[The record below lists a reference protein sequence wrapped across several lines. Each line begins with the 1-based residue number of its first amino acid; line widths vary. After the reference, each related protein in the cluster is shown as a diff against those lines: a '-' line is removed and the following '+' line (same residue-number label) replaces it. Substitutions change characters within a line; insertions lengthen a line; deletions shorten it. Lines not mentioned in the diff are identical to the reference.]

1 MLGNDIQIKQLV
13 GVGDVHLSFQPKQS
27 VYCLIGEN
35 GIGKTKC
42 LEALFKAGLVYNEQY
57 ATGSLLIGIGVHRGY
72 QKFRTNNMPIKRRGS
87 VTSDSDNALISL
99 SKKMTDDRKNL
110 LAQAFEGMNDHN
122 LPVVFL
128 GAQDRGGINK
138 KQKTEKE
145 YLKSYSDDGIG
156 SKRQRINEYFD
167 MINQHIEHRNLNNLN
182 MNVDIEKWVS
192 QRARSAN
199 PYQAIE
205 DNREV
210 EITTLL
216 DLLNKVDERIDSKF
230 LEISGN
236 NRVFIKVSDK
246 KTELS
251 ELSSGFASIL
261 KIMQSIIAGYSY
273 FTNETNIA
281 RVKGVVFIDEIE
293 SHLHTKWQATIIPI
307 LKRLFP
313 NTTFYITTHSAI
325 VLSQLQHGE
334 AYELYRDK
342 EDGVVKTELIEHPNN
357 AAFVDLLKDAFDIDI
372 NKLKLARDNAPQQ
385 KNAKKI
391 LTELLEK
398 RINELKEGTQ

>member
-1 MLGNDIQIKQLV
+1 MLGNDIQIKQLI
-13 GVGDVHLSFQPKQS
+13 GVGDVHLSFLPDQR

-42 LEALFKAGLVYNEQY
+42 LEALFISYLVHNNDFLSGDYAVFPERHFPFTSYISNLSSKALKPPTGNYYDFEKVFLGTNYHNLPINFVGAQSRGYIRDGSEYN
-57 ATGSLLIGIGVHRGY
+57 SSISRDSFDGIGVKEERKSSY
-72 QKFRTNNMPIKRRGS
+72 LDR
-87 VTSDSDNALISL
+87 LITGVES
-99 SKKMTDDRKNL
+99 T
-110 LAQAFEGMNDHN
+110 G
-122 LPVVFL
+122 
-128 GAQDRGGINK
+128 
-138 KQKTEKE
+138 
-145 YLKSYSDDGIG
+145 LKD
-156 SKRQRINEYFD
+156 
-167 MINQHIEHRNLNNLN
+167 LN
-182 MNVDIEKWVS
+182 MDTDIEKWII

-199 PYQAIE
+199 PYQSVE
-205 DNREV
+205 DNREI
-210 EITTLL
+210 EIKTLF
-216 DLLNKVDERIDSKF
+216 DLLSKIDKRIDASF

-236 NRVFIKVSDK
+236 NRVFIKVADK

-281 RVKGVVFIDEIE
+281 HVKGVVFIDEIE
-293 SHLHTKWQATIIPI
+293 SHLHTKWQATIIPT

-342 EDGVVKTELIEHPNN
+342 ADGVVKTELINHPNN
-357 AAFVDLLKDAFDIDI
+357 AAFIDLLKDAFDIDI
-372 NKLKLARDNAPQQ
+372 NQLKLARDNAPQQ
-385 KNAKKI
+385 AEAKQMLISLLDEKI
-391 LTELLEK
+391 KQLEA
-398 RINELKEGTQ
+398 GQ

>member
-13 GVGDVHLSFQPKQS
+13 GVGDVHLSFLPEQR

-42 LEALFKAGLVYNEQY
+42 LEALFTAYVIYNKDVNNVVGDIEIY
-57 ATGSLLIGIGVHRGY
+57 KNPIFHEITSDYGSLQFPTEISEDFLLTDELTIGGLLLTKQSNNKLKLSLPIVMVSIINRGLITLNNGI
-72 QKFRTNNMPIKRRGS
+72 
-87 VTSDSDNALISL
+87 DS
-99 SKKMTDDRKNL
+99 R
-110 LAQAFEGMNDHN
+110 
-122 LPVVFL
+122 
-128 GAQDRGGINK
+128 
-138 KQKTEKE
+138 
-145 YLKSYSDDGIG
+145 IG
-156 SKRQRINEYFD
+156 SKSERLEEHVWRIHD
-167 MINQHIEHRNLNNLN
+167 WLHREPNGEDSLGI
-182 MNVDIEKWVS
+182 DIKEWIV
-192 QRARSAN
+192 QRAQSSN
-199 PYQAIE
+199 KFQKKE
-205 DNREV
+205 DNREA
-210 EITTLL
+210 EIITLL
-216 DLLNKVDERIDSKF
+216 NLLHEIDSQYDADF
-230 LEISGN
+230 LEISGDES
-236 NRVFIKVSDK
+236 VFIKVADK

-281 RVKGVVFIDEIE
+281 HVKGVVFIDEIE
-293 SHLHTKWQATIIPI
+293 SHLHTKWQATIIPT

-342 EDGVVKTELIEHPNN
+342 ADGVVKTELIEHPNN

-372 NKLKLARDNAPQQ
+372 NRLKLDRDNAPQQ
-385 KNAKKI
+385 KNAKK
-391 LTELLEK
+391 LLSELLEK
-398 RINELKEGTQ
+398 RINELKEGTQQ

>member
-13 GVGDVHLSFQPKQS
+13 GVGDVHLSFEPEQC

-42 LEALFKAGLVYNEQY
+42 LEALFTTIFLHNDFFIKNIDGFFFKNILFK
-57 ATGSLLIGIGVHRGY
+57 SL
-72 QKFRTNNMPIKRRGS
+72 
-87 VTSDSDNALISL
+87 D
-99 SKKMTDDRKNL
+99 SKKYSLDVSHVAKGAFINKDNL
-110 LAQAFEGMNDHN
+110 ATQFNFSLATRYHTI
-122 LPVVFL
+122 PSVYI
-128 GAQDRGGINK
+128 GAQGRGDMHIERKSIN
-138 KQKTEKE
+138 E
-145 YLKSYSDDGIG
+145 IG
-156 SKRQRINEYFD
+156 SYEDRRFSYYKYLSNILTSAEKFQSV
-167 MINQHIEHRNLNNLN
+167 N
-182 MNVDIEKWVS
+182 MDIDIHEWVI
-192 QRARSAN
+192 QRAQSSN
-199 PYQAIE
+199 PYQAKE

-210 EITTLL
+210 EIKVLL
-216 DLLNKVDERIDSKF
+216 ELLSKVDNRVDLDF
-230 LEISGN
+230 LEISGS
-236 NRVFIKVSDK
+236 NRVFIKIIDK

-281 RVKGVVFIDEIE
+281 HVKGVVFIDEIE
-293 SHLHTKWQATIIPI
+293 SHLHTKWQATIIPT

-342 EDGVVKTELIEHPNN
+342 ADGVVKTKLIEHPNN

-372 NKLKLARDNAPQQ
+372 NQLKLARDNAPQQ
-385 KNAKKI
+385 AEAKQMLLSLLDDKI
-391 LTELLEK
+391 KELEA
-398 RINELKEGTQ
+398 GQS